1 MLHICI
7 GSHCLDDYP
16 SLIHLY
22 NISEIISQYENVN
35 ILHCGFI
42 NPVMYLLQGGI
53 QQVTLLSCG
62 YKKKTTKQM
71 LLQI

>member
-1 MLHICI
+1 MLHIYI

-53 QQVTLLSCG
+53 QQVMLLSCG
-62 YKKKTTKQM
+62 YKKETTKQM